1 MTNLLIDNAFQLEVA
16 AKQIISIESLEDAL
30 SLRELQLDSYLV
42 LGSATNM
49 IVDKFYDGTIIKVSM
64 REIKQISEDITS
76 VGAGLSCDK
85 LISYCLDHTLFVI
98 ENLTLIPGS
107 VAAASVPHIAAYG
120 FEVSSFIES
129 VTC

>member
-64 REIKQISEDITS
+64 CEIEQISEDITS
-76 VGAGLSCDK
+76 VGAGLSWDK
-85 LISYCLDHTLFVI
+85 LISYCLDSCDFYRQFRA
-98 ENLTLIPGS
+98 LTRDWG
-107 VAAASVPHIAAYG
+107 G
-120 FEVSSFIES
+120 
-129 VTC
+129 